1 MEPVSNTAWGT
12 KNQRE
17 KRSGY
22 EWERRWGEVERWKAV
37 FRLYC
42 MRKELI
48 FNKKENTYV
57 IVCMDAYVYVCV
69 NICINIKD

>member
-17 KRSGY
+17 KGSGY
-22 EWERRWGEVERWKAV
+22 GWERRWGEVERGKAV

-42 MRKELI
+42 IRKESI

-57 IVCMDAYVYVCV
+57 IVRIYVCV
-69 NICINIKD
+69 CANICINIKD